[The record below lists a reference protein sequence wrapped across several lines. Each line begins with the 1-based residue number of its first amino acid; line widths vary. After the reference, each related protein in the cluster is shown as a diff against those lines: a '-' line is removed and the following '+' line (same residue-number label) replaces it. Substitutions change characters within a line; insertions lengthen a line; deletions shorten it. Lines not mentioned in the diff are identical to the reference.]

1 MRTLVCGGG
10 GRADE
15 HCLTAG
21 TAVVLG
27 GTSGGGGR
35 AASGKSLRRLD
46 SIDSNGSTPATGI
59 AACCRFGMLV
69 TGGYHLVSAHVGLI
83 GLKACRKQIE
93 ARSGQVTDFGI
104 PERKGGGTPRG
115 GVRKFPPNLA
125 RKAARGDLADFRF
138 TIMR

>member
-1 MRTLVCGGG
+1 MPDAACLSWMSSWINASGSASRMAASVFALEPRRDVCNTGASALFGMRTLVCGG

-35 AASGKSLRRLD
+35 AASGKSLRRRD
-46 SIDSNGSTPATGI
+46 SIDSNGSTPAAGT

-69 TGGYHLVSAHVGLI
+69 TGGYHLVSALVES
-83 GLKACRKQIE
+83 RK
-93 ARSGQVTDFGI
+93 
-104 PERKGGGTPRG
+104 
-115 GVRKFPPNLA
+115 
-125 RKAARGDLADFRF
+125 
-138 TIMR
+138 